1 MMKNSNKVIVMGSSN
16 TDMVIQSGHL
26 PKPGETILGG
36 RFEMVNG
43 GKGANQAVAAA
54 RLGAST
60 TFIGKMGNDVFAQQ
74 ALKGL
79 QEDGIDTEFTSIKE
93 GSASGIALIMV
104 DEAGENCISVASGAN
119 AEISKEDIDE
129 ASASFETGNILL
141 TQLEV
146 PVDIVHFTIQKA
158 KKAGMSNILNPA
170 PAAALPDEMLS
181 QVDIITP
188 NQSEAELLTGVNVTD
203 LLSAKKAASF
213 LRDKG
218 INTIILTMGKQG
230 AYVLGEGMDEIIPAL
245 DVVAKDTTA
254 AGDTF
259 NGALACSL
267 AANNDLRSAVE
278 FATKAAAISVTRF
291 GAQPSCPS
299 LDDVL
304 TFNS

>member
-1 MMKNSNKVIVMGSSN
+1 MGSSN
-16 TDMVIQSGHL
+16 TDMVIQSDHL

-36 RFEMVNG
+36 HFEMVNG

-60 TFIGKMGNDVFAQQ
+60 AFIGKVGSDVFAQQ

-79 QEDGIDTEFTSIKE
+79 EQDGINTEFTTSKE
-93 GSASGIALIMV
+93 GCASGIALIMV

-119 AEISKEDIDE
+119 AEISTADIDG
-129 ASASFETGNILL
+129 ASACFKPGNVLL

-146 PVDIVHFTIQKA
+146 PVDIVAYTIQKA
-158 KKAGMSNILNPA
+158 KQAEMKVILNPA
-170 PAAALPDEMLS
+170 PAATLSDEMLA

-188 NQSEAELLTGVNVTD
+188 NQSEAELLTGINVHD
-203 LLSAKKAASF
+203 GSSARKAA
-213 LRDKG
+213 LALHNKG
-218 INTIILTMGKQG
+218 IDTIILTMGKQG
-230 AYVLGEGMDEIIPAL
+230 AYVFGHGIDETIPAHK
-245 DVVAKDTTA
+245 VVAKDTTA

-267 AANNDLRSAVE
+267 VDHNDLRAAVD
-278 FATKAAAISVTRF
+278 FATRAAAISVTRF
-291 GAQPSCPS
+291 GAQPSCPT

-304 TFNS
+304 TFNA